1 MTGDQLYNDALK
13 RLAATPVAR
22 LAAPDSTLK
31 LNNPLCG
38 DRVILELRVT
48 DDRIAALGGEV
59 KGCLLCQA
67 ALATLVEL
75 ATGLNTAEA
84 WDLGP
89 RVATML
95 AGTTPPPLALEPFLP
110 VRPLRSRHACVLL
123 PFEALSRIF
132 LSIENS

>member
-1 MTGDQLYNDALK
+1 MTSDQMYNAALK

-22 LAAPDSTLK
+22 LVAPDATVK

-38 DRVILELRVT
+38 DRVILELRIE
-48 DDRIAALGGEV
+48 DDHIAALGGEV

-75 ATGLNTAEA
+75 ATGRNAAEA

-89 RVATML
+89 RVAAML
-95 AGTTPPPLALEPFLP
+95 EGTEPPPPALAPFLP
-110 VRPLRSRHACVLL
+110 VRPFRSRHPCVLL
-123 PFEALSRIF
+123 PFEALGRM
-132 LSIENS
+132 LD